1 MLNKKIGVKTM
12 DKQQIQALEAWNT
25 KKNQTLQ
32 QQLKA
37 QGLQVIDAKT
47 DELDQAVET
56 IKDVISFIKVNKHL
70 NNRDSA
76 IETTLGGIHDSL
88 HMLLQGM
95 HMEMDGEYCRYDED
109 EEQING

>member
-37 QGLQVIDAKT
+37 QGLQVINAKT
-47 DELDQAVET
+47 DELDQAFET
-56 IKDVISFIKVNKHL
+56 IKDVIAFIKTNTGEEINNQLHL
-70 NNRDSA
+70 A
-76 IETTLGGIHDSL
+76 GIHDEL
-88 HMLLQGM
+88 HMALQGM
-95 HMEMDGEYCRYDED
+95 HMEMN
-109 EEQING
+109 EEQK

>member
-1 MLNKKIGVKTM
+1 MLNTKIGVKTM

-37 QGLQVIDAKT
+37 QGLQTIDAKT
-47 DELDQAVET
+47 DELEQAFET
-56 IKDVISFIKVNKHL
+56 IKDVIAFVKTNTGEEINNQLHL
-70 NNRDSA
+70 
-76 IETTLGGIHDSL
+76 EGIHDEL
-88 HMLLQGM
+88 HMALQGM

-109 EEQING
+109 EEQK